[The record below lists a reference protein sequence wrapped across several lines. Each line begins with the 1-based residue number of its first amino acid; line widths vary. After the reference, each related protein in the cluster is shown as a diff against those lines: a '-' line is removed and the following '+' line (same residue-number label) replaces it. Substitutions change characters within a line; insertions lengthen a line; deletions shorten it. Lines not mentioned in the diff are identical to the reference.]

1 MDGFNPYKGLP
12 PTNFWRRSVSTL
24 SKHEF
29 DPVVEKRFVIGR
41 KDKVV
46 TAGSCFAQHMAKALV
61 RAGFNYLVTE
71 RGEHLPEEERA
82 RQQYGVFS
90 ARYGNVYT
98 VRQLADLMAEAFD
111 GRIPHERAWK
121 RSDGRFIDPYRP
133 RISPDGFE
141 SEEELLHSR
150 GVMLEAVREM
160 IVKGDVFVFTLGLTE
175 GWRSRIDGSAFPL
188 APGVA
193 GGSYDPARHE
203 FVNFSVTEVIRD
215 LEETLLKIRG
225 INHRIRVLLTV
236 SPVPLIATH
245 ERRHVAVATTYSKS
259 VLRVAAEEIYRK
271 HPWVDYFPSY
281 EIITANITRGDYYEN
296 DLREVTAIGVS
307 HVMRIFLSHY
317 TAREENAHEGDRF
330 IPLARPTDDEIVCD
344 EKTIDGAARC

>member
-1 MDGFNPYKGLP
+1 MDGYNPYRGLP

-29 DPVVEKRFVIGR
+29 DPVVDKRFVIDR
-41 KDKVV
+41 TDKVV

-71 RGEHLPEEERA
+71 KGEHLPEEERI

-111 GRIPHERAWK
+111 GRIPRERTWK
-121 RSDGRFIDPYRP
+121 RADGRFVDPYRP

-141 SEEELLHSR
+141 SEEALLESR
-150 GVMLEAVREM
+150 EAMLEAVREM
-160 IVKGDVFVFTLGLTE
+160 VVKGDVFVFTLGLTE
-175 GWRSRIDGSAFPL
+175 GWRSRLDGSVFPL

-203 FVNFSVTEVIRD
+203 FVNFTVTEVIRD
-215 LEETLLKIRG
+215 LEETLLKIRS

-296 DLREVTAIGVS
+296 DLREVSAIGVS
-307 HVMRIFLSHY
+307 HVMRVFLSHY
-317 TAREENAHEGDRF
+317 TDRGKDTDGDGSF

-344 EKTIDGAARC
+344 EKTIDGAAKC